1 MNGIQAPESTG
12 DVAGQ
17 INQLTSASASALQT
31 QMAAWEAIANQQ
43 RNNIM
48 AEQGLAAV
56 ILSVAKTDPQEA
68 ATAMRMLE
76 PQAGGPS
83 AADLSTLLNTVKD
96 D

>member
-1 MNGIQAPESTG
+1 MTIPPPESTG
-12 DVAGQ
+12 DVSGQ
-17 INQLTSASASALQT
+17 INQLTNSAASALQI

-76 PQAGGPS
+76 PQSGGPS
-83 AADLSTLLNTVKD
+83 AADLSTLLNTMKD